1 MIAANYDLFPTNF
14 EILPMELFDIPYKIR
29 DLAFRDKDLY
39 DDRVYRN
46 LIDSG
51 LPIYERGIS
60 FEFSNLELYFDTE
73 GGNIL
78 SKSHLVSVIT
88 GSRKKAMHYI
98 IVSSQLYCFAN

>member
-1 MIAANYDLFPTNF
+1 V
-14 EILPMELFDIPYKIR
+14 IPYKIR

-60 FEFSNLELYFDTE
+60 FEFSNLEL
-73 GGNIL
+73 GMLLN
-78 SKSHLVSVIT
+78 V
-88 GSRKKAMHYI
+88 GSLKIGFIEA
-98 IVSSQLYCFAN
+98 